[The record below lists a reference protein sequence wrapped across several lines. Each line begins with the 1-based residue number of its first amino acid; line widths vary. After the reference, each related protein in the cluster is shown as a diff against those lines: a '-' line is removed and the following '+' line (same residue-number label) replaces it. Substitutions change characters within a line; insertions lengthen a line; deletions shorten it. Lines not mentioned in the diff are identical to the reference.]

1 MEGRSAEDCVVLLE
15 ELIQSNR
22 KLAAEN
28 EKLRRENEAA
38 RRNQTQV
45 LQRIEQRLNER
56 EAPGERHIASRRRV
70 AAHTIAFPVA
80 CRVSIKR
87 NVHSNDAKT
96 ICYKKLHEN
105 YTLQN

>member
-1 MEGRSAEDCVVLLE
+1 MEGRSGEDCVV
-15 ELIQSNR
+15 QSNR

-28 EKLRRENEAA
+28 EKLRQEHEAA

-56 EAPGERHIASRRRV
+56 EAPGERHRSRRRA

-80 CRVSIKR
+80 RVSIKR

-96 ICYKKLHEN
+96 ICYKKI
-105 YTLQN
+105 T